1 MQQLQQGS
9 VLIISLVLLLL
20 LTMVGVTGMNMTSL
34 EERMSGNYR
43 DHEMAFQAAEAALVD
58 AENFIEST
66 NLTLADFYT
75 DPACTTVNCFK
86 SDCSGGS
93 INSTSGG
100 LCFTGDFTSSSEPVN
115 SCVLDTSRP
124 WESSARW
131 SNPAQV
137 ANAPALTKLSA
148 DAKYIIEFR
157 CFTVRDDSNASADPS
172 VLAQWS
178 LLFRITALA
187 QGGSSD
193 SRVMLQSTYKKLDF

>member
-1 MQQLQQGS
+1 MQHFQQGS

-75 DPACTTVNCFK
+75 NPACTTVNCFK

-93 INSTSGG
+93 VNSTSGG